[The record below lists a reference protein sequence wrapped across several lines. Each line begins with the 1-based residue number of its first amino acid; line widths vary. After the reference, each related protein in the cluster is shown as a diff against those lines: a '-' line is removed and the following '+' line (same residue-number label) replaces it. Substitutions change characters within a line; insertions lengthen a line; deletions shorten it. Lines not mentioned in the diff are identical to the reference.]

1 MKKKLT
7 IILVILMILGC
18 CLVGRQIAAFSLT
31 PRIMGA
37 PAVNA
42 EEPWFQEEDY
52 VFLMSVSL
60 HHDTWLSVTFDTV
73 EIYDTVTGQLLPPDC
88 FLYDEAAA
96 REVNHMLMGVFY
108 GPMDTIT
115 EPLGEENMLPVSG
128 TRTSSQEM
136 VLGILWQ
143 AFPPWDHPVDIQ
155 VSYRV
160 LGLVP
165 KTEHLV
171 YHWDTQAQEW
181 ETAP

>member
-18 CLVGRQIAAFSLT
+18 CLLGRQIAAFSLT
-31 PRIMGA
+31 PRIMGV
-37 PAVNA
+37 PDVNA
-42 EEPWFQEEDY
+42 EEPWFQEESD

-108 GPMDTIT
+108 GPMETIT

-143 AFPPWDHPVDIQ
+143 SFPPWDHPVDIR

-171 YHWDTQAQEW
+171 YHWDTQTQEW
-181 ETAP
+181 ETAS